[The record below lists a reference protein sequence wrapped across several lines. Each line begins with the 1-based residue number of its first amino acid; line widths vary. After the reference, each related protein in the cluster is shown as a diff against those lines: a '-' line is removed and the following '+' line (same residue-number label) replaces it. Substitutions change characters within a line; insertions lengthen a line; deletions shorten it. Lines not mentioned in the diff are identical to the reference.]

1 MKYIY
6 IILLCF
12 SIDIAQAQDRAKI
25 ESKIGLLIPDFKSL
39 NLLNGKSPKINLDI
53 YKDRLLILDFW
64 ATTCSGCVAAL
75 PKMEALQKKFGDKV
89 KILPVTYEPALI
101 VGPFLKNNKYT
112 KNLSLASV
120 INDKILHN
128 YFKHVSMP
136 HEVWIYKGKT
146 IAVTTA
152 EYVDQHN
159 IEKIINGEKIDWP
172 IKYDYFVFDRSKL
185 LFKLNDKQIDTSNTD
200 LRYSAIS
207 DYKEGVNSEGLSGG
221 MGINKNELN
230 KTIRAYFLN
239 QPIFNSYLTLLN
251 YTVKSDSLIK
261 PQTLFSPN
269 QIIWEVAD
277 RSWYTHE
284 KEFGY
289 QQNWIREHGI
299 CFESV
304 QPDKGQTDQQVYRSM
319 INDMNGLLGLKVRWE
334 KRDLDV
340 LILRKKETIKPNDKS
355 SRTKMRLSN
364 LVYELNQYA
373 DNPYVF
379 DDTKEGEKEIDI
391 NVIDWTNIPEIQRQ
405 LNLFGY
411 ELKKEKKLVDK
422 LVFTEVDG
430 GLLINPKMQAE
441 IKRRKDAQKDLR
453 NPEPA
458 DNLFFLNQNKLNADI
473 HTLPSGLQYKIIK
486 KGNGA
491 IAESTS
497 RVSVNYTGMLVN
509 GRIFDSSLEN
519 GRPAVL
525 HYKDIIPG
533 WQEALKVMPAGS
545 KWILYIPA
553 NLAYAEHTAG
563 GTVPPNSTLIFE
575 IELLQILPETKS

>member
-1 MKYIY
+1 M
-6 IILLCF
+6 
-12 SIDIAQAQDRAKI
+12 
-25 ESKIGLLIPDFKSL
+25 ESKIGIKIPDFKAL
-39 NLLNGKSPKINLDI
+39 NLLNGKSPKLNLDI

-75 PKMEALQKKFGDKV
+75 PKMEELQKKFGQKL
-89 KILPVTYEPALI
+89 KILPVTFESASI
-101 VGPFLKNNKYT
+101 VSPFLKNNKYT
-112 KNLSLASV
+112 KNLAIASV
-120 INDKILHN
+120 VNDKILHN
-128 YFKHVSMP
+128 YFKHASMP

-152 EYVDQHN
+152 DYVDQHN
-159 IEKIINGEKIDWP
+159 IEKVISGDEIDWP
-172 IKYDYFVFDRSKL
+172 VKYDYYVFDRSKS
-185 LFKLNDKQIDTSNTD
+185 LFKLDEKQIDTSTTD
-200 LRYSAIS
+200 FSYSAIS

-221 MGINKNELN
+221 MGINKNEVN

-251 YTVKSDSLIK
+251 YTVKPDSLVK
-261 PQTLFSPN
+261 PQILFSPN

-304 QPDKGQTDQQVYRSM
+304 QVDKGQTDQQVYRSI
-319 INDMNGLLGLKVRWE
+319 INDMNGLLGLNVRWE

-340 LILRKKETIKPNDKS
+340 LILTKKETIEHSDKITG
-355 SRTKMRLSN
+355 TKIRRSN

-373 DNPYVF
+373 SNPYIF
-379 DDTKEGEKEIDI
+379 DETKEGEKEIDI
-391 NVIDWTNIPEIQRQ
+391 NISDWTNIPEIQRQ
-405 LNLFGY
+405 LNLIGY

-430 GLLINPKMQAE
+430 GLLIDPKMQAE
-441 IKRRKDAQKDLR
+441 IKKRKDAQKDLH
-453 NPEPA
+453 NPESA
-458 DNLFFLNQNKLNADI
+458 DNLNFLNRNKLNADVY
-473 HTLPSGLQYKIIK
+473 TLPSGLQYKIIK
-486 KGNGA
+486 MGNGS
-491 IAESTS
+491 IADSIS

-519 GRPAVL
+519 GKPAVL
-525 HYKDIIPG
+525 KFADVIAG
-533 WQEALKVMPAGS
+533 WQDALKLMPAGS

-553 NLAYAEHTAG
+553 NLAYADHTAG
-563 GTVPPNSTLIFE
+563 GMVPPNSTLIFE
-575 IELLQILPETKS
+575 IELLQILSSTKSK